1 MPTSRRQFLAA
12 SSAGSA
18 MWLASAR
25 AGAAPPKG
33 ARRPAPASTAPLD
46 EASGRALVQS
56 PVASDADLARRA
68 VQAAVKAGASY
79 ADARLV
85 LLRSETVSVRNDRAR
100 PVRLR
105 ERYGLG
111 IRVVA
116 DGGWG
121 FVAIQSLSERAVIDA
136 AERAVASARVQG
148 KLTAELGQ
156 PLVQLAATPTVQGK
170 WVTPHE
176 LDPFD
181 VAPID
186 KAQLLLEVCAAVR
199 KVPGVSFAEASF
211 EAVSEDKILVTS
223 EGSEVHQILFRV
235 EPSLT
240 ATAVDGRRGGFA
252 SCTHDAPGML
262 AGWEYLRDLQLLG
275 EAERLGHQAVRK
287 LHAGRVK
294 PGHKHV
300 VLAPS
305 NLWLTIHESI
315 GHPTELDRALGLE
328 ADFAGTSFM
337 KPDQTGSLQ
346 VGSPGVHLVADRT
359 QPGGLATVGWDDEAV
374 AAGAWDLVRD
384 GVLVGW
390 QTTRDQAHFI
400 GETASRGCCYAEG
413 HDGVPFQRMPNVS
426 LQPGPE
432 GYTTEDLINAT
443 EDGVYI
449 TGRGSWSIDQQRH
462 NFQFSG
468 QTFWEIKR
476 GRLTRPLRDVAY
488 QANTVEFWS
497 SCDMIGGKGT
507 YRLHGT
513 FGDGKGQPM
522 QSNAV
527 SHGCPP
533 ARFMAN
539 VLDTSGDPS

>member
-1 MPTSRRQFLAA
+1 MPTSRRRFLA
-12 SSAGSA
+12 SSTGSA
-18 MWLASAR
+18 IWLAGAA

-33 ARRPAPASTAPLD
+33 ARTPAPAATPPYD
-46 EASGRALVQS
+46 EQSARALAAS
-56 PVASDADLARRA
+56 PVASDLDVARRA
-68 VQAAVKAGASY
+68 VEAAVKAGASY

-85 LLRSETVSVRNDRAR
+85 LWRSEQVSVRDERSR

-111 IRVVA
+111 IRALA

-121 FVAIQSLSERAVIDA
+121 FCAVQSLSERAVLDA
-136 AERAVASARVQG
+136 AARAVASARVQG
-148 KLTAELGQ
+148 KLTGELGQ
-156 PLVQLAATPTVQGK
+156 PPVQLSSTPVVQGK

-181 VAPID
+181 VAPVD
-186 KAQLLLEVCAAVR
+186 KAALLLELSAAVR
-199 KVPGVSFAEASF
+199 KVPGVSFCEASF
-211 EAVSEDKILVTS
+211 DAVSEDKLLVTS
-223 EGSEVHQILFRV
+223 EGSELHQILFRV
-235 EPSLT
+235 APELT
-240 ATAVDGRRGGFA
+240 ATAVDRRRGGFA
-252 SCTHDAPGML
+252 SCSHDAPGVL
-262 AGWEYLRDLQLLG
+262 AGWEYLRDLPLAA
-275 EAERLGHQAVRK
+275 EAEHLAEQAVRK
-287 LHAGRVK
+287 LHADRVEAGR
-294 PGHKHV
+294 KHV

-315 GHPTELDRALGLE
+315 GHSTELDRALGLE
-328 ADFAGTSFM
+328 ADFAGTSFLR
-337 KPDQTGSLQ
+337 PADTGKLRI
-346 VGSPGVHLVADRT
+346 GSERVHVVADRT

-374 AAGAWDLVRD
+374 EAQRWDLVRE

-390 QTTRDQAHFI
+390 QTTRDQAHLV
-400 GETASRGCCYAEG
+400 GEGQSRGCCYAEG

-488 QANTVEFWS
+488 QASTVEFWS

-507 YRLHGT
+507 YRVHGT

-522 QSNAV
+522 QSNAC

-533 ARFMAN
+533 ARFLAN
-539 VLDTSGDPS
+539 VLDTSGGGK

>member
-1 MPTSRRQFLAA
+1 MPTSRRQFLAI
-12 SSAGSA
+12 SGAGSA
-18 MWLASAR
+18 ALLAGAR
-25 AGAAPPKG
+25 AQGAPPKG
-33 ARRPAPASTAPLD
+33 ARTPAPATTRPHDDVSAK
-46 EASGRALVQS
+46 ALAQS
-56 PVASDADLARRA
+56 PVSSDADLAVRA
-68 VQAAVKAGASY
+68 VEAAIKAGATY

-85 LLRSETVSVRNDRAR
+85 LFRRERVGVRDDRPQPA
-100 PVRLR
+100 RLR

-111 IRVVA
+111 VRAVA
-116 DGGWG
+116 EGGWG
-121 FVAIQSLSERAVIDA
+121 FCAIQTLSERAVLEA
-136 AERAVASARVQG
+136 AQRAVEGARVNG
-148 KLTAELGQ
+148 RLRDELGQ
-156 PLVQLAATPTVQGK
+156 EPVLLAKTSTFEGQ

-176 LDPFD
+176 IDPFD
-181 VAPID
+181 VAPVD
-186 KAQLLLEVCAAVR
+186 KATMLLELSAAVR
-199 KVPGVSFAEASF
+199 KVPGVGFCEASF
-211 EAVSEDKILVTS
+211 DAVAEDKLLVTS
-223 EGSEVHQILFRV
+223 EGTRVHQILFRV
-235 EPSLT
+235 EPQLR
-240 ATAVDGRRGGFA
+240 ATAVDRRRGGFA
-252 SCTHDAPGML
+252 SRAHEAPAML
-262 AGWEYLRDLQLLG
+262 AGWEYLRDLPLLADA
-275 EAERLGHQAVRK
+275 EAIGDDAVRK
-287 LHAGRVK
+287 LHAGSVT
-294 PGHKHV
+294 PGYKHV

-328 ADFAGTSFM
+328 ADFAGTSFIR
-337 KPDQTGSLQ
+337 PDDAGKLRIGSER
-346 VGSPGVHLVADRT
+346 VNLVADRT
-359 QPGGLATVGWDDEAV
+359 QPGGLATVSWDDEGVEAQR
-374 AAGAWDLVRD
+374 WDLVRK
-384 GVLVGW
+384 GLFVGW
-390 QTTRDQAHFI
+390 QTTRDQAHLV
-400 GETASRGCCYAEG
+400 GEDGSRGCCYGEG

-426 LQPGPE
+426 LQPGTE

-443 EDGVYI
+443 EDGVYV

-513 FGDGKGQPM
+513 FSDGKGQPP

-539 VLDTSGDPS
+539 VLDTAGDDQ

>member
-1 MPTSRRQFLAA
+1 MPTSRRQFLAV

-18 MWLASAR
+18 VWLAGTGAAAAPPEGARKPAPAATPPYDEQSAR
-25 AGAAPPKG
+25 ALAI
-33 ARRPAPASTAPLD
+33 
-46 EASGRALVQS
+46 S
-56 PVASDADLARRA
+56 PVASDIDLARRA
-68 VQAAVKAGASY
+68 VEAAVKAGASY

-85 LLRSETVSVRNDRAR
+85 LMRSEQVSVRDDRSR

-111 IRVVA
+111 VRAVA

-121 FVAIQSLSERAVIDA
+121 FAAIQSLSERAVVEA
-136 AERAVASARVQG
+136 AQRAVASARVQG
-148 KLTAELGQ
+148 ELTRELGQ
-156 PLVQLAATPTVQGK
+156 PPVQLASTPVVQGK

-181 VAPID
+181 VAPVD
-186 KAQLLLEVCAAVR
+186 KAELLAQLCAALR
-199 KVPGVSFAEASF
+199 KVPGVSFCEASYS
-211 EAVSEDKILVTS
+211 AVSEDKILVTS
-223 EGSEVHQILFRV
+223 EGSELHQILFRV
-235 EPSLT
+235 EPELT
-240 ATAVDGRRGGFA
+240 ATAVDRRRGGFA
-252 SCTHDAPGML
+252 SCSHDAPGML
-262 AGWEYLRDLQLLG
+262 AGWEYLRDLPLLAEAELLG
-275 EAERLGHQAVRK
+275 QQAVRK
-287 LHAGRVK
+287 LHAGRVE

-315 GHPTELDRALGLE
+315 GHPTELDRVLGLE
-328 ADFAGTSFM
+328 ADFAGTSFLR
-337 KPDQTGSLQ
+337 PDDTGKLH
-346 VGSPGVHLVADRT
+346 VGSPDVHIVADRT

-374 AAGAWDLVRD
+374 EAQRWDLVRE

-400 GETASRGCCYAEG
+400 GEAASRGCCYAEG
-413 HDGVPFQRMPNVS
+413 HDNVPFQRMPNVS
-426 LQPGPE
+426 LQPGPQ

-507 YRLHGT
+507 YRIHGT

-533 ARFMAN
+533 ARFVAN
-539 VLDTSGDPS
+539 VLDTSGEST

>member
-1 MPTSRRQFLAA
+1 MPTSRRQFLA

-18 MWLASAR
+18 LWLAGSS

-33 ARRPAPASTAPLD
+33 ARKPAPATTQPYD
-46 EASGRALVQS
+46 EQSARALAQS
-56 PVASDADLARRA
+56 PVASDVALARRA
-68 VQAAVKAGASY
+68 VEAAVKAGASY

-85 LLRSETVSVRNDRAR
+85 LFRSEQVTVRDDRSR

-111 IRVVA
+111 VRALA

-121 FVAIQSLSERAVIDA
+121 FVAIQTLSERAVLDA
-136 AERAVASARVQG
+136 AARAVSSARVQG
-148 KLTAELGQ
+148 KLTRELGK
-156 PLVQLAATPTVQGK
+156 PPVELVSTPVVQGK

-181 VAPID
+181 VAPVD
-186 KAQLLLEVCAAVR
+186 KAAMLLELSAAVR
-199 KVPGVSFAEASF
+199 KVAGVSFCQASF
-211 EAVSEDKILVTS
+211 DAVSEDKILVTS
-223 EGSEVHQILFRV
+223 EGSELHQILFRV
-235 EPSLT
+235 EPELT
-240 ATAVDGRRGGFA
+240 ATAVDRRRGGFA
-252 SCTHDAPGML
+252 AVGHDAPGML
-262 AGWEYLRDLQLLG
+262 AGWEYLRDLQLLADAEHLG
-275 EAERLGHQAVRK
+275 EQALRK
-287 LHAGRVK
+287 LHAGRVE
-294 PGHKHV
+294 PGRKHV

-305 NLWLTIHESI
+305 NLWLTIHESV

-328 ADFAGTSFM
+328 ADFAGTSFLR
-337 KPDQTGSLQ
+337 PADTGKLEL
-346 VGSPGVHLVADRT
+346 GSERVHIVADRT

-374 AAGAWDLVRD
+374 EAQRWDIVRD
-384 GVLVGW
+384 GIFVGW
-390 QTTRDQAHFI
+390 QTTRDQAQLV
-400 GETASRGCCYAEG
+400 GEAQSRGCCYAEG

-432 GYTTEDLINAT
+432 GHTTEDLINAT

-533 ARFMAN
+533 ARFVAN
-539 VLDTSGDPS
+539 VLDISGESK

>member
-1 MPTSRRQFLAA
+1 MPTSRRRFLT
-12 SSAGSA
+12 SSAGGA
-18 MWLASAR
+18 IWLASAG
-25 AGAAPPKG
+25 ASAAPPKG
-33 ARRPAPASTAPLD
+33 ARTPAPAATPPYD
-46 EASGRALVQS
+46 EQSARALAQS
-56 PVASDADLARRA
+56 PVASDIDIARRA
-68 VQAAVKAGASY
+68 VQAAVAAGASY

-85 LLRSETVSVRNDRAR
+85 LLRSEKVSVRDGRSR

-111 IRVVA
+111 VRAVA

-121 FVAIQSLSERAVIDA
+121 FAAVQALSERAVLDA
-136 AERAVASARVQG
+136 AARAVASAKVQG
-148 KLTAELGQ
+148 KLLGELGQ
-156 PLVQLAATPTVQGK
+156 PAVQLASTPMVQGK
-170 WVTPHE
+170 WVTPHK

-186 KAQLLLEVCAAVR
+186 KAELLLAVCAAVA
-199 KVPGVSFAEASF
+199 KVPGVSFCEAGF
-211 EAVSEDKILVTS
+211 DAVSEDKILVTS
-223 EGSEVHQILFRV
+223 EGTELHQILLRV
-235 EPSLT
+235 EPQLT
-240 ATAVDGRRGGFA
+240 ATAVDRRRGSFA
-252 SCTHDAPGML
+252 SYTHDAPGML
-262 AGWEYLRDLQLLG
+262 AGWEYLRDLPLLAD
-275 EAERLGHQAVRK
+275 AERVGAQAVRK
-287 LHAGRVK
+287 LHAGRVE
-294 PGHKHV
+294 PGLKHV

-328 ADFAGTSFM
+328 ADFAGTSFLR
-337 KPDQTGSLQ
+337 PEDTGKLRI
-346 VGSPGVHLVADRT
+346 GSERVHLVADRT
-359 QPGGLATVGWDDEAV
+359 QPGGLATVGWDDEGVEAQR
-374 AAGAWDLVRD
+374 WDLVKD

-390 QTTRDQAHFI
+390 QTTRDQAHLV
-400 GETASRGCCYAEG
+400 GEAHSRGCCYAEG
-413 HDGVPFQRMPNVS
+413 HDHVPFQRMPNVS
-426 LQPGPE
+426 LQPGSE

-449 TGRGSWSIDQQRH
+449 AGRGSWSIDQQRH

-468 QTFWEIKR
+468 QSFWEIKR

-488 QANTVEFWS
+488 QANTIEFWS

-533 ARFMAN
+533 ARFSAN
-539 VLDTSGDPS
+539 VLDISGDSK

>member
-1 MPTSRRQFLAA
+1 MPTSRRRFLA
-12 SSAGSA
+12 SSAGGA
-18 MWLASAR
+18 IWLAGAS

-33 ARRPAPASTAPLD
+33 ARTPAPAATPSYD
-46 EASGRALVQS
+46 EQSARALAQS
-56 PVASDADLARRA
+56 PVASDIDIARRA
-68 VQAAVKAGASY
+68 VQAAVAAGASY

-85 LLRSETVSVRNDRAR
+85 LLRSEQVSVRDDRSR

-111 IRVVA
+111 VRVVA

-121 FVAIQSLSERAVIDA
+121 FAAVQSLSERVVVDA
-136 AERAVASARVQG
+136 AKRAVQSAKVQG
-148 KLTAELGQ
+148 KLLAELGQ
-156 PLVQLAATPTVQGK
+156 PPVQLAPTPVVQGK

-181 VAPID
+181 VAPVD
-186 KAQLLLEVCAAVR
+186 KAELLLAACAAVR
-199 KVPGVSFAEASF
+199 KVPGVSVAEASF

-223 EGSEVHQILFRV
+223 EGTELHQILFRV
-235 EPSLT
+235 EPGLT
-240 ATAVDGRRGGFA
+240 ATAVDRRRGGFA
-252 SCTHDAPGML
+252 SYTHDAPNML
-262 AGWEYLRDLQLLG
+262 AGWEYLRDLPLQA
-275 EAERLGHQAVRK
+275 EAEQVGEHAVRK
-287 LHAGRVK
+287 LHAGRVE
-294 PGHKHV
+294 PGQKHV

-315 GHPTELDRALGLE
+315 GHPTELDRVLGLE
-328 ADFAGTSFM
+328 ADMAGTSFLR
-337 KPDQTGSLQ
+337 PEDTGKLQ
-346 VGSPGVHLVADRT
+346 LGSERVNLVADRT
-359 QPGGLATVGWDDEAV
+359 QPGGLATVGWDDEGVEAQR
-374 AAGAWDLVRD
+374 WDLVKD

-390 QTTRDQAHFI
+390 QTTRDQAHLI
-400 GETASRGCCYAEG
+400 GEAQSRGCCYAEG
-413 HDGVPFQRMPNVS
+413 HDNVPFQRMPNVS

-449 TGRGSWSIDQQRH
+449 AGRGSWSIDQQRH

-468 QTFWEIKR
+468 QAFWEIKR

-488 QANTVEFWS
+488 QANTLEFWR
-497 SCDMIGGKGT
+497 SCDMLGGKGT
-507 YRLHGT
+507 YRIHGS

-522 QSNAV
+522 QANAV

-533 ARFMAN
+533 ARFLAN
-539 VLDTSGDPS
+539 VLDTSGGAK

>member
-1 MPTSRRQFLAA
+1 MPTSRRRFLA
-12 SSAGSA
+12 SSAGGA
-18 MWLASAR
+18 IWLAG
-25 AGAAPPKG
+25 AGADAAPPKG
-33 ARRPAPASTAPLD
+33 ARTPAPTTTPPYD
-46 EASGRALVQS
+46 EQSGRALANS
-56 PVASDADLARRA
+56 PVASDVDIARRA
-68 VQAAVKAGASY
+68 VAAAMKAGASY

-85 LLRSETVSVRNDRAR
+85 LLRSEHVSVRDDRSR

-111 IRVVA
+111 VRVVA

-121 FVAIQSLSERAVIDA
+121 FAAVQSLSERAVADA
-136 AERAVASARVQG
+136 AARAVHSARAQG
-148 KLTAELGQ
+148 KLLGELGQ
-156 PLVQLAATPTVQGK
+156 PGVRLASTPVVQGK

-186 KAQLLLEVCAAVR
+186 KAEVLLAACAALR
-199 KVPGVSFAEASF
+199 KVPGVSFCEASF

-223 EGSEVHQILFRV
+223 EGTEVHQILLRV
-235 EPSLT
+235 EPALT
-240 ATAVDGRRGGFA
+240 ATAVDRRRGGFA
-252 SCTHDAPGML
+252 SCSHEAPAML
-262 AGWEYLRDLQLLG
+262 AGWEYLRDLPLAAEAEALG
-275 EAERLGHQAVRK
+275 EQAVRK
-287 LHAGRVK
+287 LHAGHVE
-294 PGHKHV
+294 PGIKHV

-315 GHPTELDRALGLE
+315 GHSTELDRVIGLE
-328 ADFAGTSFM
+328 ADMAGTSFLRLEDAG
-337 KPDQTGSLQ
+337 KLLFGSERLH
-346 VGSPGVHLVADRT
+346 VVADRT
-359 QPGGLATVGWDDEAV
+359 QPGGLATVAWDDEGVEAQR
-374 AAGAWDLVRD
+374 WDIIKD

-390 QTTRDQAHFI
+390 QTTRDQAHLV
-400 GETASRGCCYAEG
+400 GEDHSRGCCYAEG

-432 GYTTEDLINAT
+432 GYTTEDLVNAT
-443 EDGVYI
+443 EDGVLI
-449 TGRGSWSIDQQRH
+449 KGRGSWSIDQQRE

-468 QTFWEIKR
+468 QEFWEIRR

-488 QANTVEFWS
+488 QASTLDFWR
-497 SCDMIGGKGT
+497 SCDMLGGKGT
-507 YRLHGT
+507 YRIHGT

-522 QSNAV
+522 QTNAV

-539 VLDTSGDPS
+539 VLDVSGGSK